1 MENNKKPKNITKYIL
16 VSIIVI
22 AIIAF
27 AIYMITNLLQK
38 PADKVVIEK
47 GTVSEEESTQG
58 YVIRD
63 EEVITGQNYKNGMLQ
78 IKTEGERVAKGD
90 PIFRYYT
97 NNEQELLK
105 QIQEL
110 DVQIQEAMENENT
123 QIFNTDIKLIEEQIA
138 EQLNNLYGLNNLQKI
153 KEYKKEIDNLVTKKA
168 KIAGDLSPAGSYLRS
183 LVEQRSNLENQL
195 NAGSE
200 YVNAPRA
207 GVVSY
212 RVDGLEAVLT
222 PNSFSSLNS
231 DFLEGLNLKTGE
243 LVTTS
248 AESGKIVNNFQCY
261 IACILSSEE
270 AKNAVVGEEVTL
282 RLSNQTEVKAEIEYT
297 YHETPE
303 KIIIVFQINNA
314 IEELINYRKISL
326 DVIWW
331 QATGWKVPN
340 SAIQYRAEDL
350 AYVVRKRSGYSDNV
364 YVKILKQNG
373 NYSIIDNYT
382 YSELSEK
389 LEELNIEEN
398 IETRP
403 TLSLY
408 DEVLI

>member
-138 EQLNNLYGLNNLQKI
+138 EQLNNLHGLNNLQKI
-153 KEYKKEIDNLVTKKA
+153 KEYKKEIDNLITKKA

-195 NAGSE
+195 NTGSE

-222 PNSFSSLNS
+222 PDSFSSLNS

-261 IACILSSEE
+261 IACVLSSEE
-270 AKNAVVGEEVTL
+270 AKNAVVGEKVTL
-282 RLSNQTEVKAEIEYT
+282 RLSNQTEVEAEIEYT

-340 SAIQYRAEDL
+340 SAIQYKAEDL

-408 DEVLI
+408 DKVLI

>member
-1 MENNKKPKNITKYIL
+1 M

-261 IACILSSEE
+261 IACVLSSEE
-270 AKNAVVGEEVTL
+270 AKNAVVGEKVTL
-282 RLSNQTEVKAEIEYT
+282 RLSNQTEVEAEIEYT

-340 SAIQYRAEDL
+340 SAIQYKAEDL

-389 LEELNIEEN
+389 LEELNIEED

>member
-1 MENNKKPKNITKYIL
+1 M

>member
-123 QIFNTDIKLIEEQIA
+123 PIFNTDIKLIEEQIA
-138 EQLNNLYGLNNLQKI
+138 EQLNNLHGLNNLQKI

-195 NAGSE
+195 NTGSE

-222 PNSFSSLNS
+222 PDSFSSLNS

-261 IACILSSEE
+261 IACVLSSEE
-270 AKNAVVGEEVTL
+270 AKNAVVGEKVTL
-282 RLSNQTEVKAEIEYT
+282 RLSNQTEVEAEIEYT

-340 SAIQYRAEDL
+340 SAIQYKAEDL

>member
-138 EQLNNLYGLNNLQKI
+138 EQLNNLHGLNNLQKI
-153 KEYKKEIDNLVTKKA
+153 KEYKKEIDNLITKKA

-195 NAGSE
+195 NTGSE

-222 PNSFSSLNS
+222 PDSFSSLNS

-261 IACILSSEE
+261 IACVLSSEE
-270 AKNAVVGEEVTL
+270 AKNAVVGEKVTL
-282 RLSNQTEVKAEIEYT
+282 RLSNQTEVEAEIEYT

-340 SAIQYRAEDL
+340 SAIQYKAEDL

>member
-1 MENNKKPKNITKYIL
+1 M

-123 QIFNTDIKLIEEQIA
+123 PIFNTDIKLIEEQIA
-138 EQLNNLYGLNNLQKI
+138 EQLNNLHGLNNLQKI

-195 NAGSE
+195 NTGSE

-222 PNSFSSLNS
+222 PDSFSSLNS

-261 IACILSSEE
+261 IACVLSSEE
-270 AKNAVVGEEVTL
+270 AKNAVVGEKVTL
-282 RLSNQTEVKAEIEYT
+282 RLSNQTEVEAEIEYT

-340 SAIQYRAEDL
+340 SAIQYKAEDL

>member
-1 MENNKKPKNITKYIL
+1 MENNKKPKNKTKYVL

-63 EEVITGQNYKNGMLQ
+63 EEVITGQNYKNGMSQ

-110 DVQIQEAMENENT
+110 DVKIQEAMENENT
-123 QIFNTDIKLIEEQIA
+123 QIFNTDIKLIEEQIT
-138 EQLNNLYGLNNLQKI
+138 EQLNNLHGLNNLQKI
-153 KEYKKEIDNLVTKKA
+153 KEYKKEIDSLVTKKA

-195 NAGSE
+195 NTGSE

-231 DFLEGLNLKTGE
+231 DFLEGLHLKTGE

-248 AESGKIVNNFQCY
+248 AESGKIVNNFECY
-261 IACILSSEE
+261 IACVLSSEE

-282 RLSNQTEVKAEIEYT
+282 RLSNQTEVKAQIEYT

-314 IEELINYRKISL
+314 IEEFINYRKISL

-340 SAIQYRAEDL
+340 SAIQYKAEDL

-389 LEELNIEEN
+389 LEELNIEED

>member
-1 MENNKKPKNITKYIL
+1 M

-22 AIIAF
+22 AIVAF

-105 QIQEL
+105 QIQQL
-110 DVQIQEAMENENT
+110 DEQIQEAMENENT
-123 QIFNTDIKLIEEQIA
+123 QIFNTDIKLIEEQIT

-153 KEYKKEIDNLVTKKA
+153 KEYKKEIDDLITKKA

-231 DFLEGLNLKTGE
+231 DFLEGLHLKTGE

-261 IACILSSEE
+261 IACVLSSEE

-282 RLSNQTEVKAEIEYT
+282 RLSNQTEVEAEIEYT

-303 KIIIVFQINNA
+303 TIIIVFQINNA

-340 SAIQYRAEDL
+340 SAIQYKAEDL

-364 YVKILKQNG
+364 YVKVLKQNG

-389 LEELNIEEN
+389 LKELNIKED

>member
-138 EQLNNLYGLNNLQKI
+138 EQLNNLHGLNNLQKI
-153 KEYKKEIDNLVTKKA
+153 KEYKKEIDNLITKKA

-195 NAGSE
+195 NTGSE

-261 IACILSSEE
+261 IACVLSSEE
-270 AKNAVVGEEVTL
+270 AKNAVVGEKVTL
-282 RLSNQTEVKAEIEYT
+282 RLSNQTEVEAEIEYT
-297 YHETPE
+297 YHETLE

-340 SAIQYRAEDL
+340 SAIQYKAEDL
-350 AYVVRKRSGYSDNV
+350 VYVVRKRSGYSDNV

>member
-1 MENNKKPKNITKYIL
+1 M

-138 EQLNNLYGLNNLQKI
+138 EQLNNLHGLNNLQKI

-195 NAGSE
+195 NTGSE

-222 PNSFSSLNS
+222 PDSFSSLNS

-270 AKNAVVGEEVTL
+270 AKNAVVGEKVTL
-282 RLSNQTEVKAEIEYT
+282 RLSNQTEVEAEIEYT

-340 SAIQYRAEDL
+340 SAIQYKAEDL

>member
-1 MENNKKPKNITKYIL
+1 M

-389 LEELNIEEN
+389 LEELNIEED

>member
-1 MENNKKPKNITKYIL
+1 M

-138 EQLNNLYGLNNLQKI
+138 EQLNNLHGLNNLQKI
-153 KEYKKEIDNLVTKKA
+153 KEYKKEIDNLITKKA

-195 NAGSE
+195 NTGSE

-222 PNSFSSLNS
+222 PDSFSSLNS

-261 IACILSSEE
+261 IACVLSSEE
-270 AKNAVVGEEVTL
+270 AKNAVVGEKVTL
-282 RLSNQTEVKAEIEYT
+282 RLSNQTEVEAEIEYT

-340 SAIQYRAEDL
+340 SAIQYKAEDL